1 MAQVAHTIQNW
12 LCGTRIWW
20 LASGGCAYTF
30 IRICVIITMLIY
42 VDVWFQ
48 LLVFNDSS
56 RLPAIIFKHFFALKT
71 VTQ

>member
-48 LLVFNDSS
+48 LFNDPS
-56 RLPAIIFKHFFALKT
+56 RQAAIIFKHFFALKT